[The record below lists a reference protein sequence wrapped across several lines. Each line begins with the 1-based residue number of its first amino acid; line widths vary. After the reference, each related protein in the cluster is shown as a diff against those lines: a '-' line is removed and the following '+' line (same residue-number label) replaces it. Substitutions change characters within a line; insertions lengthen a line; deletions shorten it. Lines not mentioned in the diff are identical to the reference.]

1 MTYISE
7 FLIAAFTAAILQNA
21 VFARGLGASGE
32 TLALNKPRGILRF
45 GAFLI
50 YIVTLSAAL
59 AWPLNYL
66 LRLYRL
72 SSRLGIRYLSSITTL
87 LCICLVFALTYV
99 VTRAWLPRLHY
110 ALRPL
115 ALPAALNTAVL
126 GAILLAFSS
135 GYGYLKTCGFAFGSG
150 AGYMLALLLISEG
163 RKRIALSD
171 VPRAFRGLPVA
182 LIYIGI
188 LSLAIYGLIG
198 HQLPT

>member
-45 GAFLI
+45 GAFVI

-87 LCICLVFALTYV
+87 LCICLVFALTYA

-150 AGYMLALLLISEG
+150 AGYTLSAGCLLRLYILVS
-163 RKRIALSD
+163 
-171 VPRAFRGLPVA
+171 FRLQSTA
-182 LIYIGI
+182 
-188 LSLAIYGLIG
+188 
-198 HQLPT
+198 

>member
-32 TLALNKPRGILRF
+32 TLGLNTPRGILRF
-45 GAFLI
+45 GAFLT

-59 AWPLNYL
+59 AWPLNHL

-99 VTRAWLPRLHY
+99 ITRAWLPRLHY

-115 ALPAALNTAVL
+115 ALTAALREL
-126 GAILLAFSS
+126 
-135 GYGYLKTCGFAFGSG
+135 
-150 AGYMLALLLISEG
+150 
-163 RKRIALSD
+163 
-171 VPRAFRGLPVA
+171 
-182 LIYIGI
+182 
-188 LSLAIYGLIG
+188 
-198 HQLPT
+198 

>member
-87 LCICLVFALTYV
+87 LCICLVFALTYA

-135 GYGYLKTCGFAFGSG
+135 GFAFGSG
-150 AGYMLALLLISEG
+150 AGYTLALLLISEG

>member
-45 GAFLI
+45 GAILI

-87 LCICLVFALTYV
+87 LCICLVFALTYA

-126 GAILLAFSS
+126 GAILLAFS
-135 GYGYLKTCGFAFGSG
+135 GG
-150 AGYMLALLLISEG
+150 
-163 RKRIALSD
+163 
-171 VPRAFRGLPVA
+171 
-182 LIYIGI
+182 
-188 LSLAIYGLIG
+188 
-198 HQLPT
+198 